1 MKHRLHNDDI
11 FINAGL
17 FHRGISM
24 SGSPIFAFPSPD
36 NLYHLAEKQARLL
49 NCPTDN
55 SKVIVNC
62 LKTKTWRELGDS
74 LDGFSVSF

>member
-1 MKHRLHNDDI
+1 
-11 FINAGL
+11 
-17 FHRGISM
+17 M
-24 SGSPIFAFPSPD
+24 SGSPIFAFLSPD

-74 LDGFSVSF
+74 LDGFSVSFSLCFDKILIFIVIFIARPRAY